1 MQEQAKIDSKLNLVL
16 SINDDDGQETKFF
29 IPQPTRVAF
38 DSVAK
43 FLRVFY
49 TKATQKNPIPADV
62 LVVDYALIIK
72 EAMDDEENDMK
83 KMQSFIDRTLLGA
96 SVFLPN
102 GEFKPYAECTFSDDF
117 KALVEGTLVFT
128 CALYR
133 YVAMSAKKTLL
144 KDIVTS
150 LDSTAWKT
158 QCESSFKDAMAKEET
173 AQA

>member
-1 MQEQAKIDSKLNLVL
+1 MEATKIDNKLNLVL
-16 SINDDDGQETKFF
+16 AINDDNGDETKFF

-43 FLRVFY
+43 FLRAFY
-49 TKATQKNPIPADV
+49 TKATQKNPVPADV
-62 LVVDYALIIK
+62 LVIDYALIIK
-72 EAMDDEENDMK
+72 EAMDDEESEMPK
-83 KMQSFIDRTLLGA
+83 IQGFIDRTLLGA

-102 GEFKPYAECTFSDDF
+102 GEFKPYPECTFSEDF

-133 YVAMSAKKTLL
+133 YVAVSAKKTVL
-144 KDIVTS
+144 KDIITS

-158 QCESSFKDAMAKEET
+158 QCEKSRNERMAKEET